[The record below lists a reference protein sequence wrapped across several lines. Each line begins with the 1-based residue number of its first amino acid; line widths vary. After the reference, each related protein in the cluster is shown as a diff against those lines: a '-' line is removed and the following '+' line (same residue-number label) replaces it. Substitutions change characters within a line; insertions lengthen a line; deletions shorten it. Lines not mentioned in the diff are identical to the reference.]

1 MRGRNSWTHRW
12 TALAG
17 FAALLAAAGA
27 SVGGCSSSDAADG
40 ATAVPSNSDF
50 SGGGSGGGGNS
61 ANVGASGSF
70 SASDGGIA
78 SLPAETKAESN
89 YESPVA
95 TGNVVWSANPTNDE
109 VAYIDAT
116 SFTVQTVQAG
126 EGPTYLAAVP
136 DPTNG
141 NDIAIVQN
149 AVSQDATLLRRDAQ
163 GSITVTTFAS
173 TADANSWAISTSGRW
188 AIAWTNATLIS
199 NPPSAD
205 SFGDVAVMD
214 LSAPASGG
222 GGMSTVM
229 AVGYRPSQVAFADD
243 DYAYV
248 VTQDGISQINLQQS
262 PPVTSA
268 QLPLTAGSV
277 GTTPPAYDA
286 STGGGDT
293 GTGSGASADAG
304 TADASMATDGASGV
318 DAESTATDASDAGS
332 ASALLDAAS
341 SVSDEVE
348 TLPPETG
355 DDGGAGTSTPDVS
368 FTPHGTFAL
377 VRQDGLAFITV
388 ISLTTGAA
396 TSVPLPSAPTDLDLS
411 PDGTFA
417 LAVLRDT
424 STIAVLP
431 IPGVVT
437 DPAGI
442 TLIPVPGVIV
452 GRAIVTPNGASA
464 LLFTTVTTVSD
475 STLLTVLTLSP
486 PSIRTIQLHESV
498 LAVFPTPD
506 SKNAVVLHTVTPTP
520 AANGAPAVLGA
531 FSLVPVA
538 TTLPVQLV
546 PVPAEPTSVAI
557 SSAGDRVV
565 IALSDTPS
573 ATYGLDVGL
582 FPSLQVISQTL
593 ASPPIA
599 AGIVEGA
606 GQGYAAQ
613 NYAEGRI
620 TFVDLYPPDGGAPGT
635 ALTITGFDLGARIV
649 DGRDE

>member
-1 MRGRNSWTHRW
+1 
-12 TALAG
+12 
-17 FAALLAAAGA
+17 
-27 SVGGCSSSDAADG
+27 
-40 ATAVPSNSDF
+40 
-50 SGGGSGGGGNS
+50 
-61 ANVGASGSF
+61 
-70 SASDGGIA
+70 
-78 SLPAETKAESN
+78 
-89 YESPVA
+89 
-95 TGNVVWSANPTNDE
+95 
-109 VAYIDAT
+109 
-116 SFTVQTVQAG
+116 
-126 EGPTYLAAVP
+126 
-136 DPTNG
+136 
-141 NDIAIVQN
+141 
-149 AVSQDATLLRRDAQ
+149 
-163 GSITVTTFAS
+163 VTTFAS
-173 TADANSWAISTSGRW
+173 TADANSWAVSTSGRW

-199 NPPSAD
+199 NPPSAA

-229 AVGYRPSQVAFADD
+229 AVGYRPSQVAFAGDN
-243 DYAYV
+243 YAYV
-248 VTQDGISQINLQQS
+248 VTQDGIAQIDLQQS

-268 QLPLTAGSV
+268 QFPLA
-277 GTTPPAYDA
+277 A
-286 STGGGDT
+286 STTLVADDAGFGGADT
-293 GTGSGASADAG
+293 GAS
-304 TADASMATDGASGV
+304 TADAASAADGASGV
-318 DAESTATDASDAGS
+318 DATANGDGSSAVDAAATATDASDAGS
-332 ASALLDAAS
+332 ASSLLDAAS
-341 SVSDEVE
+341 TVSDEVE

-368 FTPHGTFAL
+368 FTPKGTFAL
-377 VRQDGLAFITV
+377 VRQDGFAFITV
-388 ISLTTGAA
+388 ISLATGAA
-396 TSVPLPSAPTDLDLS
+396 TTVPLPSAPTDLDLS

-437 DPAGI
+437 DPAGV

-464 LLFTTVTTVSD
+464 LLFTTVTSVSD
-475 STLLTVLTLSP
+475 STLLSVLTLSP

-506 SKNAVVLHTVTPTP
+506 SKNAVVLHTVTP
-520 AANGAPAVLGA
+520 APGVLGA
-531 FSLVPVA
+531 FSLVPIA

-557 SSAGDRVV
+557 SSASDRVV

-573 ATYGLDVGL
+573 STYGLDVGL

-613 NYAEGRI
+613 DYAEGRI
-620 TFVDLYPPDGGAPGT
+620 TFVDLYPPDGGTPGA

>member
-1 MRGRNSWTHRW
+1 MRGRNSWTHRL

-17 FAALLAAAGA
+17 FGALLAAVGT
-27 SVGGCSSSDAADG
+27 SVGGCG
-40 ATAVPSNSDF
+40 ASESGASDF
-50 SGGGSGGGGNS
+50 GTTAPESNVSGGGNGGG
-61 ANVGASGSF
+61 ANGSNGGATGGF
-70 SASDGGIA
+70 SATSDGGLA
-78 SLPAETKAESN
+78 ALPTEIKAESN

-95 TGNVVWSANPTNDE
+95 TGNVVWTANPTNDE

-141 NDIAIVQN
+141 NDVAIVQN
-149 AVSQDATLLRRDAQ
+149 AVSQDATMFSRSSQ
-163 GSITVTTFAS
+163 GNITVTTFAS
-173 TADANSWAISTSGRW
+173 TSDANSWAISTSGRW
-188 AIAWTNATLIS
+188 AIAWTNASQIS
-199 NPPSAD
+199 SPPSAD
-205 SFGDVAVMD
+205 SFGNMAVMD
-214 LSAPASGG
+214 LTAAPSNGAGQ
-222 GGMSTVM
+222 STVM
-229 AVGYRPSQVAFADD
+229 AVGYRPSQVAFAGDN
-243 DYAYV
+243 YAYV
-248 VTQDGISQINLQQS
+248 VTQDGISQIDLQQS

-268 QLPLTAGSV
+268 QFPLVAATSA
-277 GTTPPAYDA
+277 TT
-286 STGGGDT
+286 
-293 GTGSGASADAG
+293 
-304 TADASMATDGASGV
+304 
-318 DAESTATDASDAGS
+318 TATDASAGADAPGATDASTSADAPSAASDASSDAAGAASDGSADAGY
-332 ASALLDAAS
+332 ASSPADAAS
-341 SVSDEVE
+341 AVE
-348 TLPPETG
+348 SLPPET
-355 DDGGAGTSTPDVS
+355 DEDAGAGNTPDVS
-368 FTPHGTFAL
+368 FTPEGTYAL

-388 ISLTTGAA
+388 ISLATGTA
-396 TSVPLPSAPTDLDLS
+396 TNVPLPSAPTDLDLS

-424 STIAVLP
+424 SQVAVLS

-437 DPAGI
+437 DPAAVPLI
-442 TLIPVPGVIV
+442 TIANTII
-452 GRAIVTPNGASA
+452 GRAIVTPDGSSA

-475 STLLTVLTLSP
+475 SSLLTVLTLSP
-486 PSIRTIQLHESV
+486 PSYRTIQLHEPV

-520 AANGAPAVLGA
+520 AVNGAPAVLGA

-557 SSAGDRVV
+557 SSASDRVV
-565 IALSDTPS
+565 IALSDTTS
-573 ATYGLDVGL
+573 STYGLDVGL

-613 NYAEGRI
+613 NYDEGRI
-620 TFVDLYPPDGGAPGT
+620 TFVDLYPPDGGAPGA